1 MKKTPTNKYNKILGI
16 VKEALTIIAVEI
28 DYILEEQE
36 LTQLSELRLNEIKRQ
51 SERIAKVILEEKIRE
66 NEK

>member
-1 MKKTPTNKYNKILGI
+1 MTPTEKYNKVLGI
-16 VKEALTIIAVEI
+16 VKEALIIILVET

-36 LTQLSELRLNEIKRQ
+36 LSQLSELRLNEIKRQ
-51 SERIAKVILEEKIRE
+51 SERIAKVIFEKRIRE